1 MVSFFK
7 GGDFVEINNS
17 LPIIDYSDNETG
29 CCPKFHPENWDEK
42 IFNFD
47 ELKFIKAS
55 TKSFMYMP
63 INMSSVMTKTMADI
77 HNAKAETTEQYLI
90 LSKDVSKWKCD
101 HYFLVASDVPSYEN
115 LALNGNYYAKV
126 YDGAFKE
133 LPKWMTEFEGLL
145 KKKGY
150 NSNDMMAIYT
160 TCPKCASH
168 YGHNYI
174 VLFSKVS

>member
-1 MVSFFK
+1 
-7 GGDFVEINNS
+7 
-17 LPIIDYSDNETG
+17 
-29 CCPKFHPENWDEK
+29 
-42 IFNFD
+42 
-47 ELKFIKAS
+47 
-55 TKSFMYMP
+55 MP

-101 HYFLVASDVPSYEN
+101 HYFLVASDVPGYES
-115 LALNGNYYAKV
+115 LSLKGNYYAKV

-150 NSNDMMAIYT
+150 NSNDMMAFYT

>member
-17 LPIIDYSDNETG
+17 LPMIDYSDNETG

-55 TKSFMYMP
+55 TKSFMHMP
-63 INMSSVMTKTMADI
+63 INMGSVMTKTFGAI
-77 HNAKAETTEQYLI
+77 QGAKAETTEQYLI
-90 LSKDVSKWKCD
+90 LSKDLSSWKSD
-101 HYFLVASDVPSYEN
+101 HYFLVASDVPGYES
-115 LALNGNYYAKV
+115 LSLKGNYYAKV

-133 LPKWMTEFEGLL
+133 LPKWMNEFEGLL
-145 KKKGY
+145 KSRGY
-150 NSNDMMAIYT
+150 SSHDMMAFYT
-160 TCPKCASH
+160 TCPKCAIH